1 MTKEKNLKFFIVF
14 KDAFSRML
22 YQQYLHNLGYK
33 NFVLM
38 ESCDDCFDKM
48 DLEPDIIFLDFDL
61 YPNDGLEM
69 VKKMK
74 MLNPNVHILIISCPK
89 GKQMVLEALKHGATD
104 YIIKGDYDLEMIRSA
119 VGKIVV
125 KKDFKP
131 QYRTA

>member
-1 MTKEKNLKFFIVF
+1 MKSNNLQKWHEIGCYEFEIIKMTKEKNLKFFIVF

-38 ESCDDCFDKM
+38 ESCEDCFDKM

-74 MLNPNVHILIISCPK
+74 LLNPNVHIQI
-89 GKQMVLEALKHGATD
+89 GRAHV
-104 YIIKGDYDLEMIRSA
+104 
-119 VGKIVV
+119 
-125 KKDFKP
+125 
-131 QYRTA
+131 